1 MARNS
6 EKANAM
12 LNKWLR
18 IKSGLEQ
25 EQTLIRPRHTAE
37 VTNLKEAEKWRSATI
52 KEIMF
57 NINKIQD
64 ASLGEFVV
72 RDLND
77 EINRLIGIRKHW
89 DDRIIELGGTD
100 YRRLSANL
108 ESNYGSELKGGGTGY
123 KYFGA
128 AKNLP
133 GVREL
138 FEKQQKEVEQSL
150 KDVSRAELYQ
160 MINPDYYGF
169 KDELDEDL
177 LIQEYNKEQELL
189 TNSNV
194 I

>member
-1 MARNS
+1 
-6 EKANAM
+6 M

-25 EQTLIRPRHTAE
+25 EQVLRPRHTAE

-64 ASLGEFVV
+64 GSLGEFVV

-108 ESNYGSELKGGGTGY
+108 ESSYGAELKIGGSGY

-138 FEKQQKEVEQSL
+138 FEQQQKEVEQSL
-150 KDVSRAELYQ
+150 KDVSRAELYR
-160 MINPDYYGF
+160 MIRPDYYGF
-169 KDELDEDL
+169 NDERDEEL
-177 LIQEYNKEQELL
+177 LLQEYNKEQELL
-189 TNSNV
+189 HNNLV
-194 I
+194 